1 MTKQVI
7 ISILALFVSL
17 EMMAQ
22 VPAPGAAQSQPI
34 AIANA
39 TAHLGNGEVIENSL
53 ITFDLGKITFVGE
66 KTSASMDL
74 AGYKMIDA
82 KGKHVYPGL
91 ILPLSKLGLVEVSAV
106 RASRDYSEVGEFNP
120 NVRTAVAYNTDSEL
134 IPTMKFNGI
143 QIAQIAPTGGRIEGM
158 SSIMQLDAWNW
169 EDALYSEDDGIHINW
184 PSLSSGARWWMGET
198 ERSENKEYKKEVDE
212 LMQFISDAK
221 AYMNDA
227 NAERNLKLDA
237 MVPVLKGER
246 TIYMYAN
253 RPKEIVEGIQMLKEA
268 GIEKLVL
275 TGGREV
281 WEVRDILKSYKVPV
295 LLDNVHRIP
304 GSSDDDIDWSYRLPG
319 LLDADG
325 VLVGLNYAVGSVAS
339 ARNLPFFA
347 GTVAAYDVDKEVAL
361 KMVTSNT
368 AKILGIDQRTGTLE
382 KGKDANIVISEG
394 DLLDM
399 RGNIISYS
407 FIQGREVDLHAMQQ
421 RLYEKFKTKY
431 SGK

>member
-1 MTKQVI
+1 
-7 ISILALFVSL
+7 
-17 EMMAQ
+17 
-22 VPAPGAAQSQPI
+22 
-34 AIANA
+34 
-39 TAHLGNGEVIENSL
+39 
-53 ITFDLGKITFVGE
+53 
-66 KTSASMDL
+66 MDL

>member
-1 MTKQVI
+1 MIKHIT
-7 ISILALFVSL
+7 ISIIALFISL

-22 VPAPGAAQSQPI
+22 VPAPGVAQSQPI
-34 AIANA
+34 AITNA
-39 TAHLGNGEVIENSL
+39 TAHLGNGKVIENSL
-53 ITFDLGKITFVGE
+53 ITFDEGKITFVGE
-66 KTSASMDL
+66 KASASIDL

-91 ILPLSKLGLVEVSAV
+91 ILPLSKLGLVEVAAV
-106 RASRDYSEVGEFNP
+106 RASRDYSETGDFNP

-198 ERSENKEYKKEVDE
+198 ERRENKEYKKEVDE
-212 LMQFISDAK
+212 LLQFISDAK
-221 AYMNDA
+221 AYMEDV
-227 NAERNLKLDA
+227 NAVKNLKLDA

-281 WEVRDILKSYKVPV
+281 WEVRDILKSYNVPV

-304 GSSDDDIDWSYRLPG
+304 GSSDDDVDWSYRLPG
-319 LLDADG
+319 LLDAEG
-325 VLVGLNYAVGSVAS
+325 VLVGLNYAVGDVAS
-339 ARNLPFFA
+339 SRNLPFFA

-407 FIQGREVDLHAMQQ
+407 FIQGRTVDLHAMQQ